1 MKIKCKSPL
10 FHSIIEKVD
19 EQLDKVPV
27 NDAQGSPL
35 EDSMDFDMYVD
46 AIKNLRLINAKGTVV
61 HPFSTSIATQLIYD
75 ELEEKRVQSNGDKWR
90 E

>member
-35 EDSMDFDMYVD
+35 EDSTDFDMYVD

-61 HPFSTSIATQLIYD
+61 HPFSTSISTQLIYD
-75 ELEEKRVQSNGDKWR
+75 EIEEKREQSNGDKWR